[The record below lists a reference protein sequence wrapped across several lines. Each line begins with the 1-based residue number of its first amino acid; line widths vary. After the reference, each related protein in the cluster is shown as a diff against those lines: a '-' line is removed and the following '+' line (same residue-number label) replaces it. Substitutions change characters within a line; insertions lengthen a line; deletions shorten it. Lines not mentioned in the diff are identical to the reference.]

1 MKVEFNYGVP
11 FRPIDQLMAVLSPYS
26 ISAIPE
32 SLKRLMIDPNSEI
45 IDFYPL
51 DFEVDTKGK
60 RFSWMG
66 EVLLPFI
73 EENRLLTSIRKYE
86 DSMEEEEK

>member
-1 MKVEFNYGVP
+1 
-11 FRPIDQLMAVLSPYS
+11 MAVLSPYS

-32 SLKRLMIDPNSEI
+32 SLKRLMVDSDSEI

-73 EENRLLTSIRKYE
+73 EEERLLNCVRKYE
-86 DSMEEEEK
+86 DSMQEEEKMRNKEGFNYLYINTHSV